1 MKTKIFAAAAFAT
14 LATIAA
20 LGSAS
25 AADLPMPAPVY
36 KAPPPPPVYNWT
48 GCYIAGGGGYGMWT
62 QDSFV
67 RRTATGTPISG
78 SLTDGGKGW
87 FGMGQAGCDY
97 EFTLPLFSGW
107 SPRLVIG
114 AFGDWDGGNLRGTSS
129 TPLLVGQEQQRD
141 AWFAGGRVGYVVTP
155 RFLTY
160 TDGGWTQARF
170 NQVNYNA
177 AFAGGGP
184 SGLSLAAQTYN
195 GWFIGSGFEYSFDWL
210 PIPGI
215 FLKTEYRYSQ
225 YNSPNGTNVPIISTA
240 TGAPTAFSLNSQKAV
255 QMISTELVWRF
266 NWFGGHY

>member
-1 MKTKIFAAAAFAT
+1 MKTKILATATFAALAT
-14 LATIAA
+14 LAA

-48 GCYIAGGGGYGMWT
+48 GCYVAGGGGYGMWT

-67 RRTATGTPISG
+67 TVGGTPVTASQ
-78 SLTDGGKGW
+78 SNGGKGW

-114 AFGDWDGGNLRGTSS
+114 AFGDWDGGRLRGTSNF
-129 TPLLVGQEQQRD
+129 PGAVGQENNSS

-170 NQVNYNA
+170 DGVNYNFA
-177 AFAGGGP
+177 IAGGGP
-184 SGLSLAAQTYN
+184 TGLSLAAKTYN
-195 GWFIGSGFEYSFDWL
+195 GWFLGSGVEYSFDWL

-225 YNSPNGTNVPIISTA
+225 YGGNNGTSVPLTGGVL
-240 TGAPTAFSLNSQKAV
+240 GAPVVGAALNSQKAV
-255 QMISTELVWRF
+255 QMVSTELVWRF